1 MKNSKNL
8 KYLFFKIIL
17 IYKKKLFFFNIFF
30 LFSYS
35 LALHHFI
42 LILLHQFVSNAQPLF
57 VLIAMLFNPL
67 HVFFV
72 KMDIIYILELVLQ

>member
-1 MKNSKNL
+1 V
-8 KYLFFKIIL
+8 FH
-17 IYKKKLFFFNIFF
+17 
-30 LFSYS
+30 
-35 LALHHFI
+35 LAQHHFI

-72 KMDIIYILELVLQ
+72 KMDIIYILELVLQLALIIIIKIVEQKSVIFVKL